1 MAKLPMTM
9 ACGLYDRMLALYTGE
24 VQPQGIDLNFIPI
37 DSARDI
43 FDRMAGGL
51 EFDCSE
57 LSSSEFISRLAANQC
72 PFVALPVFVSRVFR
86 HSFVFVNAKSG
97 IRTPKD
103 LEGRRVGVQLYTM
116 TAAIFIRGM
125 LQHDHGVDLSTIR
138 WVQGALEKPGSHGH
152 PTVMP
157 LLKPANIEINTSDK
171 SLSDLLEAGEID
183 ATIGGSVPPSYGKN
197 PDIQRLF
204 PNYREVEKDYYRR
217 TGIFPIM
224 HLFAIKREVYEKH
237 PFVATSLYNAL
248 CQAKAVAQAKMR
260 YRGTL
265 RYMLPWL
272 TADIDEIDE
281 VFGGDPWPYGIEP
294 NRRTLEALMTY
305 LVEQSLIPKP
315 IPLEDVFVKINS
327 NEGVRQ

>member
-1 MAKLPMTM
+1 VSSDNGEAAHDHGVRSL
-9 ACGLYDRMLALYTGE
+9 DRVLALDTGE
-24 VQPQGIDLNFIPI
+24 VQPEGIDLNFVPI

-57 LSSSEFISRLAANQC
+57 LSSSEFISRLAAKRC

-86 HSFVFVNAKSG
+86 HGFIFINTKSG
-97 IRTPKD
+97 IKGPKD

-125 LQHDHGVDLSTIR
+125 LKYDHGVDLSTIR
-138 WVQGALEKPGSHGH
+138 WVQGALEKAGSHGH

-157 LLKPANIEINTSDK
+157 LLKPITIEINKSEK
-171 SLSDLLEAGEID
+171 SLSDLLENGEID

-204 PNYREVEKDYYRR
+204 PDYKEVEKDYYRR
-217 TGIFPIM
+217 TRIFPIM
-224 HLFAIKREVYEKH
+224 HLFAIRRDIYDKH

-248 CQAKAVAQAKMR
+248 CQSQAVAQAKMR
-260 YRGTL
+260 KLGTL

-272 TADIDEIDE
+272 TADVDEIDE
-281 VFGGDPWPYGIEP
+281 VFGDDP
-294 NRRTLEALMTY
+294 
-305 LVEQSLIPKP
+305 
-315 IPLEDVFVKINS
+315 
-327 NEGVRQ
+327 